1 VELEK
6 LNTTT
11 DEINR
16 WETELDVNTDLTVIL
31 LPGSDLDIS
40 VYLM

>member
-1 VELEK
+1 VELER

-16 WETELDVNTDLTVIL
+16 WETELDVNPDLTVIL

>member
-16 WETELDVNTDLTVIL
+16 WETELDVMPDLTVIL
-31 LPGSDLDIS
+31 LPGF
-40 VYLM
+40 